1 MAAFDTKEDLL
12 VTIQVLFD
20 NLNTGNLSESDMEI
34 LVSSTRELY
43 ERALILRY
51 KAYEHKVYGEAPVV
65 VDTLLFQ
72 EEHIVVEPVIE
83 VIDTPVVEEP
93 KETVADEQPSFD
105 MSFSLFDQLEE
116 SNDVAADSHAMN
128 EQELIQNNPVVEQV
142 VVEQV
147 VIEEKKIEVVAEET
161 VATIVENTTPAFS
174 EPVVEAPKGP
184 KDVFDRMLD
193 QDNSLG
199 AKLMASRL
207 ESLNG
212 AFGLNE
218 KLQMIHELFDGSSEM
233 FYQAIQIFDT
243 LPDFTQAK
251 VVLTNYKQEFSWDLE
266 SNLVVEFVQKVARRY
281 A

>member
-20 NLNTGNLSESDMEI
+20 NLNTGNLSESDMET

-51 KAYEHKVYGEAPVV
+51 KAYEHKVYGETPVV
-65 VDTLLFQ
+65 IEAPIFQ

-83 VIDTPVVEEP
+83 VIDTPVVEELTQ
-93 KETVADEQPSFD
+93 TVADEQPSFD

-142 VVEQV
+142 VVEQS
-147 VIEEKKIEVVAEET
+147 VIEEKKIEAVAEEP
-161 VATIVENTTPAFS
+161 VATMVENTAPAFS
-174 EPVVEAPKGP
+174 EPVVEAPKGS

-218 KLQMIHELFDGSSEM
+218 KLQMIHELFDGSSEL

>member
-20 NLNTGNLSESDMEI
+20 NLNSGNLSESDMET

-65 VDTLLFQ
+65 VEAPIFQ

-93 KETVADEQPSFD
+93 TQTVADEQPSFD

-128 EQELIQNNPVVEQV
+128 EQELSQNNPVVEQV

-147 VIEEKKIEVVAEET
+147 VIEEKKIEAVAEEP
-161 VATIVENTTPAFS
+161 VATMVENTAPAFS

-218 KLQMIHELFDGSSEM
+218 KLQMIHELFDGSSEL

>member
-51 KAYEHKVYGEAPVV
+51 KAYEQKVYGDAPVV
-65 VDTLLFQ
+65 VEAPIFQ

-83 VIDTPVVEEP
+83 MIDTPIVEEP
-93 KETVADEQPSFD
+93 TETVADEQPSFD

-147 VIEEKKIEVVAEET
+147 VIEEKKIEVVAEEP

-218 KLQMIHELFDGSSEM
+218 KLQMIHELFDGSSEL

>member
-1 MAAFDTKEDLL
+1 MAAFDSKEDLL
-12 VTIQVLFD
+12 VTIQLLFE
-20 NLNTGNLSESDMEI
+20 NLNTGNLSESDMET
-34 LVSSTRELY
+34 LVTSTRELY

-51 KAYEHKVYGEAPVV
+51 KAYEHKVYGEVETVV
-65 VDTLLFQ
+65 ETPSVK

-83 VIDTPVVEEP
+83 VIDTPIIEKQEVVE
-93 KETVADEQPSFD
+93 EQPSFD

-116 SNDVAADSHAMN
+116 TNDVAADAHTLN
-128 EQELIQNNPVVEQV
+128 EQDLIQHNNVVEQV
-142 VVEQV
+142 VAEQV
-147 VIEEKKIEVVAEET
+147 VIEEKMVEVVVEEP
-161 VATIVENTTPAFS
+161 VATIVENTSPAFS

-184 KDVFDRMLD
+184 KDAFDKMLD

-207 ESLNG
+207 DSLNG

-218 KLQMIHELFDGSSEM
+218 KLQMIHELFDGSSEL
-233 FYQAIQIFDT
+233 FYQAIQIFDS